1 MVSGN
6 QIDLYNLILIVVVVV
21 CSYGLA
27 LILTVTCWNSYTR
40 HRSDDVYC
48 TSCLSPSP
56 PAPGYASGVPPP
68 GYSLGPGVPCQFE
81 SHTADQRLGLL
92 VDGAGAEAA
101 QVPFSA
107 QLLSSAQPSLVIG
120 AGGDCFLQPDDGPSP
135 PGCLQSEEGLDRD
148 TTLSRSFRS
157 SLFQSQSSPLQ
168 MFQMEEVKNAKD
180 DVSKL
185 TLHERFS
192 AIKGTEN
199 NEEADQFKMNQ
210 VRVLTSPPATDN
222 ILMASSASRTPSTAR
237 EKVVKQRTS
246 RRSLR
251 SMFGRNKI
259 KSVSNS
265 KDPPDTAREPVTTDT
280 NLDTTDNEEVFLSNN
295 KNSVIK
301 DVDSDQPPLKPRR
314 TSDWTDPKKGRK
326 VGSPGR
332 TGNADFFI
340 RQAPLRS
347 VDIDLGPGGEGDN
360 QRSEYVRRTR
370 MVTSRSVA
378 SAPQAPVQSRASLGG
393 AKPKDRNTFLRPPS
407 LRKRSR
413 TRPYN
418 PASESEITDFSADED
433 RRQGG
438 PRMARLELP
447 PRDLGRT
454 SPGSSE
460 AGDISVTPPPPASTD
475 VSPEA
480 SPLGQ
485 YSSVS
490 FTQSD
495 MDLICSPNRTEP
507 VKTTTDEA
515 ESLQWDDYD
524 HQSELSFRKTCEGNS
539 NSENQ

>member
-1 MVSGN
+1 MEAGN
-6 QIDLYNLILIVVVVV
+6 QIDLHNLILLVVVVV

-40 HRSDDVYC
+40 HRTSDVYC
-48 TSCLSPSP
+48 TACLSPP
-56 PAPGYASGVPPP
+56 AVNGYAPGMPPP

-81 SHTADQRLGLL
+81 SHTADQRLGLMGE
-92 VDGAGAEAA
+92 GAGAEAS

-107 QLLSSAQPSLVIG
+107 QLLSSAQPSLVAG
-120 AGGDCFLQPDDGPSP
+120 AGGDAAGFLQPDDGLL
-135 PGCLQSEEGLDRD
+135 GLLQSEEGLDRD

-168 MFQMEEVKNAKD
+168 MFQMEEVKKAKD
-180 DVSKL
+180 ENTKL

-192 AIKGTEN
+192 VIKGTEN
-199 NEEADQFKMNQ
+199 NNEENRQSKMNQ
-210 VRVLTSPPATDN
+210 VRVLTSPPASDN
-222 ILMASSASRTPSTAR
+222 ILMSSSASRTPSTAR

-246 RRSLR
+246 RRSLK
-251 SMFGRNKI
+251 SVFGRNKI
-259 KSVSNS
+259 KSASNS
-265 KDPPDTAREPVTTDT
+265 KDTFDTARDPATTDT
-280 NLDTTDNEEVFLSNN
+280 HLDTTDNEEVFLSKN
-295 KNSVIK
+295 KNSVVK
-301 DVDSDQPPLKPRR
+301 DVDSDQPPVKPRR

-347 VDIDLGPGGEGDN
+347 VDIDLGPGRQGDA
-360 QRSEYVRRTR
+360 QMSEYVKRTR
-370 MVTSRSVA
+370 TVTSRAVS
-378 SAPQAPVQSRASLGG
+378 SAPQAPAQSRASHGG
-393 AKPKDRNTFLRPPS
+393 AKPKDRSQFLRPPS

-418 PASESEITDFSADED
+418 PASESEITDFSADEE

-438 PRMARLELP
+438 ARVARLLELP
-447 PRDLGRT
+447 PRL

-475 VSPEA
+475 VSPEV
-480 SPLGQ
+480 SPLGLGQ

-524 HQSELSFRKTCEGNS
+524 HQSELSFRKTCEANS

>member
-1 MVSGN
+1 
-6 QIDLYNLILIVVVVV
+6 
-21 CSYGLA
+21 
-27 LILTVTCWNSYTR
+27 
-40 HRSDDVYC
+40 
-48 TSCLSPSP
+48 
-56 PAPGYASGVPPP
+56 
-68 GYSLGPGVPCQFE
+68 
-81 SHTADQRLGLL
+81 
-92 VDGAGAEAA
+92 
-101 QVPFSA
+101 
-107 QLLSSAQPSLVIG
+107 
-120 AGGDCFLQPDDGPSP
+120 
-135 PGCLQSEEGLDRD
+135 
-148 TTLSRSFRS
+148 
-157 SLFQSQSSPLQ
+157 

-222 ILMASSASRTPSTAR
+222 LLMASSASRTPSTAR

-347 VDIDLGPGGEGDN
+347 VDIDLGPRGEGDN

-378 SAPQAPVQSRASLGG
+378 SAPQAPVQSRANIGG
-393 AKPKDRNTFLRPPS
+393 AKPKDRNTFLRYVILS
-407 LRKRSR
+407 SIREALQKQTRRKRQ
-413 TRPYN
+413 
-418 PASESEITDFSADED
+418 
-433 RRQGG
+433 RQ
-438 PRMARLELP
+438 
-447 PRDLGRT
+447 
-454 SPGSSE
+454 
-460 AGDISVTPPPPASTD
+460 
-475 VSPEA
+475 
-480 SPLGQ
+480 
-485 YSSVS
+485 
-490 FTQSD
+490 F
-495 MDLICSPNRTEP
+495 
-507 VKTTTDEA
+507 
-515 ESLQWDDYD
+515 
-524 HQSELSFRKTCEGNS
+524 
-539 NSENQ
+539 